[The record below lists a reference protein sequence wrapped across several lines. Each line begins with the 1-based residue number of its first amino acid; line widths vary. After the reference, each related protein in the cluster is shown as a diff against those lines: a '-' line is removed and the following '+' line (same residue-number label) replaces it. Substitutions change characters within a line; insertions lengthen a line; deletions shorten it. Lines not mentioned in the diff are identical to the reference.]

1 MQQIYYLRPMKL
13 VNLFFLG
20 LSLIACKSNKKS
32 DIAMQTT
39 ENQSLIILETTPCR
53 GYCPA
58 YKLDFLANGTVQY
71 EGIRFVEKIGTSSF
85 QLTNTELILL
95 RKKMETANL
104 WQYPESFPVTIADGP
119 GASITV
125 YNGKAEKTIRGS
137 VERPKPIRD
146 MQDFL
151 AGLAKAHGYK
161 LESFNPD
168 DIPDNAPKT
177 ELLVKLKPEINA
189 GNWLRDINK
198 VSKTNLK
205 LVRRIGADNI
215 WVVAFDA
222 SKFQQDDIL
231 TLLKSHEH
239 VLEAQ
244 LNREAKERD

>member
-1 MQQIYYLRPMKL
+1 
-13 VNLFFLG
+13 
-20 LSLIACKSNKKS
+20 
-32 DIAMQTT
+32 
-39 ENQSLIILETTPCR
+39 
-53 GYCPA
+53 
-58 YKLDFLANGTVQY
+58 
-71 EGIRFVEKIGTSSF
+71 
-85 QLTNTELILL
+85 
-95 RKKMETANL
+95 
-104 WQYPESFPVTIADGP
+104 
-119 GASITV
+119 
-125 YNGKAEKTIRGS
+125 
-137 VERPKPIRD
+137 

-161 LESFNPD
+161 LDSFNPD
-168 DIPDNAPKT
+168 DIPDTSPKT

-189 GNWLRDINK
+189 GNWVRDINR

>member
-1 MQQIYYLRPMKL
+1 MKL
-13 VNLFFLG
+13 VTLFFVG

-32 DIAMQTT
+32 DVVMQPT

-53 GYCPA
+53 GYCPV
-58 YKLDFLANGTVQY
+58 YKLDFGVDGTVQY
-71 EGIRFVEKIGTSSF
+71 EGIRFVQKIGTSSF
-85 QLTNTELILL
+85 QLTAAEQISL
-95 RKKMETANL
+95 RKKLETANL

-119 GASITV
+119 GATITI
-125 YNGKAEKTIRGS
+125 YNGKSEKNIRGS

-146 MQDFL
+146 VQEFL

-161 LESFNPD
+161 LDSFNPD

-215 WVVAFDA
+215 WVIAFDA
-222 SKFQQDDIL
+222 SKFEQDDIL

>member
-1 MQQIYYLRPMKL
+1 MQP
-13 VNLFFLG
+13 
-20 LSLIACKSNKKS
+20 
-32 DIAMQTT
+32 T

-58 YKLDFLANGTVQY
+58 YKLDFFTNGSVQY
-71 EGIRFVEKIGTSSF
+71 EGIRFVEKIGVSTF
-85 QLTNTELILL
+85 QLTPTEQTMLH
-95 RKKMETANL
+95 KKMEAANL
-104 WQYPESFPVTIADGP
+104 WQYPESFPVTIVDGP
-119 GASITV
+119 GANITI

-137 VERPKPIRD
+137 IERPKPIRD

-161 LESFNPD
+161 LDSFNPD
-168 DIPDNAPKT
+168 DIPDTSPKT

-189 GNWLRDINK
+189 GNWVRDINR